1 MGGGDEVDDDTGALG
16 FDRLGNLGDA
26 FAFW

>member
-1 MGGGDEVDDDTGALG
+1 MGGGDEVDEDTGALE
-16 FDRLGNLGDA
+16 FDRLGDLGDA